1 MKTLGLTGGVGTGKS
16 TAAQLLQRR
25 GAAVVDTDELARK
38 VVQPGQPA
46 LVEVQEVFGK
56 DFVGS
61 DGQLQRNVLARIV
74 FADTAARKRLE
85 NILHPRIRGLWRA
98 QIDTWRNEGKR
109 LAVVVVPLLFETKAE
124 TELDAVICVACTAAT
139 QRQRLLTRGWTPEQ
153 IGQRIAA
160 QWPVEKKMVLAD
172 YVVWTEGSLN
182 VQTEQL
188 DRLIRVS
195 SQMPATGAPI
205 SLNRCPC

>member
-16 TAAQLLQRR
+16 TSAQWLRER
-25 GAAVVDTDELARK
+25 GVPVVDTDQLARE
-38 VVQPGQPA
+38 VVEPGQPA
-46 LVEVQEVFGK
+46 LEEIQGVFGAEVM
-56 DFVGS
+56 DPA
-61 DGQLQRNVLARIV
+61 GQLRRDALARIV
-74 FADTAARKRLE
+74 FADAAARQRLE
-85 NILHPRIRGLWRA
+85 GILHPRIRGLWRA
-98 QIDTWRNEGKR
+98 QLAAWRNEGKR
-109 LAVVVVPLLFETKAE
+109 LAVVVIPLLFETKAE
-124 TELDAVICVACTAAT
+124 MELDAVICVACTAAT
-139 QRQRLLTRGWTPEQ
+139 RRQRLQARGWTPEQ

-182 VQTEQL
+182 VHAEQL